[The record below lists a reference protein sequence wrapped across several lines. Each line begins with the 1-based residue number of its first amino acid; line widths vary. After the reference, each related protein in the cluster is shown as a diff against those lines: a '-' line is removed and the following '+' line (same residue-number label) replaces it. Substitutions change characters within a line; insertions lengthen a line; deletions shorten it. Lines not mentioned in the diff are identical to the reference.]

1 MSRPALPIGQR
12 RAGIKT
18 PRSGSNR
25 FRAPT
30 APAPEPIMTVTPL
43 YAALLGLIFIGL
55 SLQTIR
61 LRRRHRVLRRAMR
74 VHANFAEYVPLTL
87 LLMFFVEKG
96 GSSALRIHILGI
108 ALLAGR
114 LLHAWG
120 VSQVQENLR
129 YRTLG
134 MVLTFSVIISA
145 CLFLL
150 FARVF

>member
-1 MSRPALPIGQR
+1 
-12 RAGIKT
+12 
-18 PRSGSNR
+18 
-25 FRAPT
+25 
-30 APAPEPIMTVTPL
+30 MTVTPL
-43 YAALLGLIFIGL
+43 YAAILGLVFVAL

-61 LRRRHRVLRRAMR
+61 LRRRHRVALGDGDQTPLRRAMR
-74 VHANFAEYVPLTL
+74 VHANFAEYVPLAL
-87 LLMFFVEKG
+87 LLMFFVERG
-96 GSSALRIHILGI
+96 GGSALRMHILGV

-120 VSQVQENLR
+120 VSQVRENFR
-129 YRTLG
+129 YRTAG

>member
-1 MSRPALPIGQR
+1 
-12 RAGIKT
+12 
-18 PRSGSNR
+18 
-25 FRAPT
+25 
-30 APAPEPIMTVTPL
+30 MTITPL
-43 YAALLGLIFIGL
+43 NAALLGLVFVAL

-61 LRRRHRVLRRAMR
+61 LRRRHRVALGDGDQAPLRRAMR
-74 VHANFAEYVPLTL
+74 VHANFAEYVPLAL
-87 LLMFFVEKG
+87 LLMFFVERG
-96 GSSALRIHILGI
+96 GGSALRIHALGI

-120 VSQVQENLR
+120 VSQLRENLR
-129 YRTLG
+129 YRTIG

>member
-1 MSRPALPIGQR
+1 
-12 RAGIKT
+12 
-18 PRSGSNR
+18 
-25 FRAPT
+25 
-30 APAPEPIMTVTPL
+30 MTVTPL

-61 LRRRHRVLRRAMR
+61 LRRRHRVALGDGNQAPLRRAMR